1 MEAVGIVCEYNPLH
15 KGHIHHIEE
24 TKKLFPGK
32 TLILVLN
39 GYFLERGEISILS
52 KENKTRLALIYGVD
66 LVVELPFIFGTQS
79 ADIFA
84 EASIKIL
91 NYLGC
96 KYIVFGSES
105 NDIKTLEEVAKKQST
120 LEYNDKVKALL
131 DTGVNY
137 PTALAKAL
145 EIDKDIFNPND
156 LLGISYIKAIHKT
169 NSDITP
175 ISIKRTSNYH
185 DLDDNAE
192 IISAS
197 NIRNKI
203 KEGQDI
209 SLYVPRKTANLIENI
224 TLNELFP
231 FIKYKIITD
240 KDEYKLYD
248 DIIIKYEL
256 LLKKDIDDKD
266 FTKILEENKI
276 DNKIISITDEMLEF
290 LIDAYTSEAGVR
302 ELYRALEK
310 IIRKLVVLGRI
321 NDRTKIS
328 KVRLK
333 DYLGI
338 PKFVKLENKKHEF
351 IGRVNALGVNSNG
364 GIVLPVE
371 SCIFEGKGN
380 FTITGM
386 LGKTMEESTNVAL
399 SFIKANIQKFN
410 LNDFFFNIKD
420 IHIHFLE

>member
-24 TKKLFPGK
+24 TKKMFPGR

-52 KENKTRLALIYGVD
+52 KENKTKLALIYGVD

-240 KDEYKLYD
+240 NDLSKYLTVDEGIENRLKEKINIANNVEEFILSIKTKRYTYNKISRMLIHILIGVPKDINKLARIEYIKVLGFNKKGQTYLHNLND
-248 DIIIKYEL
+248 LDISLVPIPNTITHKYEVL
-256 LLKKDIDDKD
+256 AAEVYSLISK
-266 FTKILEENKI
+266 
-276 DNKIISITDEMLEF
+276 NKIIS
-290 LIDAYTSEAGVR
+290 Y
-302 ELYRALEK
+302 EK
-310 IIRKLVVLGRI
+310 
-321 NDRTKIS
+321 S
-328 KVRLK
+328 
-333 DYLGI
+333 
-338 PKFVKLENKKHEF
+338 NK
-351 IGRVNALGVNSNG
+351 
-364 GIVLPVE
+364 P
-371 SCIFEGKGN
+371 IF
-380 FTITGM
+380 F
-386 LGKTMEESTNVAL
+386 
-399 SFIKANIQKFN
+399 
-410 LNDFFFNIKD
+410 
-420 IHIHFLE
+420 